1 MEDKDKERIQNQI
14 DEAADEGAGH
24 GKIRASIGPDQ
35 VGTAGGQDYK
45 GETEGRDGS
54 VGPGVSQDI
63 CRGSEKLQ
71 KRVQKKEDQKAESDP
86 EREHEENGISDKVL
100 CLLGL
105 FPAHGKIEVGR
116 AADAEEQGDRGAG
129 DGQGES
135 DVGGSVSLHADAVA
149 DEELVYHIVEGA
161 HEHGDD
167 TGNGEA
173 GHQMVDRF
181 HAQGIFM
188 LFVQRITS
196 FSSVERKNQK
206 NRSVRRG
213 HRSFDSYYPWK

>member
-1 MEDKDKERIQNQI
+1 MAFPIKCFASSGFFRPMER
-14 DEAADEGAGH
+14 
-24 GKIRASIGPDQ
+24 
-35 VGTAGGQDYK
+35 
-45 GETEGRDGS
+45 
-54 VGPGVSQDI
+54 
-63 CRGSEKLQ
+63 L
-71 KRVQKKEDQKAESDP
+71 
-86 EREHEENGISDKVL
+86 
-100 CLLGL
+100 
-105 FPAHGKIEVGR
+105 EVGR

-206 NRSVRRG
+206 
-213 HRSFDSYYPWK
+213 K